1 MRLNLLQLN
10 RLMYGALQ
18 GDLVS
23 LYADCPVPVPNARAI
38 RRFHAYLHD
47 TSPVTPAQQG
57 LVLAGMLGLVAA
69 VGVWWLDWAWGWQLL
84 ACVLALG
91 LSGAAL
97 LALGFVVWV
106 TPRHVRA
113 HSCAYMT
120 DRVAE
125 DDPRRQA
132 LGRVLAQLPQGAAA
146 VQAQY
151 YAQELSLLRGNWVE
165 LDLAVLSALLDV
177 PFQRKP

>member
-1 MRLNLLQLN
+1 MRLNLRQLN
-10 RLMYGALQ
+10 QLMYGALQ
-18 GDLVS
+18 GDLGQTGT
-23 LYADCPVPVPNARAI
+23 VPVPDARAI
-38 RRFHAYLHD
+38 RRFHTYLHD

-57 LVLAGMLGLVAA
+57 LVLTGLLGLVAA

-84 ACVLALG
+84 GCLVALG
-91 LSGAAL
+91 VSGAAL

-132 LGRVLAQLPQGAAA
+132 VMAALAQPAAQ
-146 VQAQY
+146 QARD
-151 YAQELSLLRGNWVE
+151 YAQRLAQQRDGWIE
-165 LDLAVLSALLDV
+165 LDLAVLSALLGL
-177 PFQRKP
+177 PRRKP

>member
-18 GDLVS
+18 GDLAS
-23 LYADCPVPVPNARAI
+23 LYADGPLPVPDARAI

-47 TSPVTPAQQG
+47 TSPVTPAQQA
-57 LVLAGMLGLVAA
+57 LVLAGLLGLVVAA
-69 VGVWWLDWAWGWQLL
+69 GVWWLDGAWGWQLL
-84 ACVLALG
+84 ACLLALG

-97 LALGFVVWV
+97 LALGFVAWV

-113 HSCAYMT
+113 HSCACMT

-125 DDPRRQA
+125 EDPRRLTVIA
-132 LGRVLAQLPQGAAA
+132 ALAQPAA
-146 VQAQY
+146 VQARG
-151 YAQELSLLRGNWVE
+151 YAQQLAQQRDFWIE
-165 LDLAVLSALLDV
+165 LDLAVLSALLGW
-177 PFQRKP
+177 PRTKH